1 MGFISKFN
9 TVSWY
14 LRRPR
19 YYPQLFSLVKN
30 RVFGAQKL
38 ENTRKESEQWCQE
51 RSMTTYNFFQK
62 IAPNLQFK
70 KVEENFPD
78 DFAFAKSK
86 EEASPVKMGGA
97 GNIDLIYNLCE
108 HIQAKKAVETG
119 VAYGWSSLSILLSLE
134 KRNDTLLISTD
145 LPYAKMNNEDFVG
158 CVVPQRL
165 HSKWKLVRDPDRVAL
180 DTVLSEIGT
189 LDLCHYDSDKSYAGR
204 MFAYP
209 KIWKALRKGGI
220 LISDD
225 IQDNIGFKV
234 FCERIKMEPY
244 IISFENKFVG
254 VMEKN

>member
-1 MGFISKFN
+1 
-9 TVSWY
+9 
-14 LRRPR
+14 
-19 YYPQLFSLVKN
+19 
-30 RVFGAQKL
+30 
-38 ENTRKESEQWCQE
+38 
-51 RSMTTYNFFQK
+51 
-62 IAPNLQFK
+62 
-70 KVEENFPD
+70 
-78 DFAFAKSK
+78 
-86 EEASPVKMGGA
+86 MGGA

-134 KRNDTLLISTD
+134 KRNDALLISTD

-180 DTVLSEIGT
+180 ETVLSEIGT